1 MSDQKILEA
10 FHANRAPCTE
20 TLGMKVLSFTSE
32 PPSIE
37 VEFEAKYEFTHSEG
51 RVVQGGF
58 VTGMLDAPM
67 AHLLLSLI
75 HI

>member
-32 PPSIE
+32 PPTIE
-37 VEFEAKYEFTHSEG
+37 VEFEAKYDAKVKVKYVGSVDELFALTQASKQENYPK
-51 RVVQGGF
+51 
-58 VTGMLDAPM
+58 LD
-67 AHLLLSLI
+67 
-75 HI
+75 